1 MLLHTFMSKWSCVY
15 IYVLC
20 SLRISIRVEL
30 LGNMKTL
37 CLTFWRTFKLFPK
50 GTLPFY
56 MPTKLLQSCL
66 TLCNPMGWSPPGS
79 SVHGILTGKNTG
91 VGCHALLQGIFP
103 TQGSNQSFLY
113 LLHWQMGSLPLAQ
126 PGKPQDCYQGSKFFT
141 FFPTLTI
148 LCPFSMNYPSG
159 SAMVFH
165 CTVTLLIL
173 RG

>member
-1 MLLHTFMSKWSCVY
+1 MGFFPYLAIMNNATTY
-15 IYVLC
+15 IYVQVLLYIYIYALC

-66 TLCNPMGWSPPGS
+66 TLCNPMDWSPPGS

-91 VGCHALLQGIFP
+91 VGCHALLWDISNPGIEP
-103 TQGSNQSFLY
+103 EFLI
-113 LLHWQMGSLPLAQ
+113 SPALAD
-126 PGKPQDCYQGSKFFT
+126 GFFT
-141 FFPTLTI
+141 TSTTREAPGLLSGFQI
-148 LCPFSMNYPSG
+148 LY
-159 SAMVFH
+159 
-165 CTVTLLIL
+165 IL
-173 RG
+173 SNTYYFLSF